1 MYIVC
6 IDNVVRESNK
16 RTVFSYINY
25 LIDNDMLGNHGEKGI
40 TANGCY
46 EDVLTIGKTYYC
58 TGKMMGDTLIGV
70 IDDKG
75 NQHYLPKDLFI
86 TVEENRDRKIKRY

>member
-1 MYIVC
+1 VKVIK
-6 IDNVVRESNK
+6 EL
-16 RTVFSYINY
+16 FSYINY

-70 IDDKG
+70 MIKEI
-75 NQHYLPKDLFI
+75 NIIFQKTYLSQ
-86 TVEENRDRKIKRY
+86 

>member
-40 TANGCY
+40 ANGCY
-46 EDVLTIGKTYYC
+46 EE
-58 TGKMMGDTLIGV
+58 
-70 IDDKG
+70 
-75 NQHYLPKDLFI
+75 YLP
-86 TVEENRDRKIKRY
+86 

>member
-25 LIDNDMLGNHGEKGI
+25 LIDNDMLEIMEKK
-40 TANGCY
+40 
-46 EDVLTIGKTYYC
+46 VLQPMVVM
-58 TGKMMGDTLIGV
+58 KM
-70 IDDKG
+70 
-75 NQHYLPKDLFI
+75 YLP
-86 TVEENRDRKIKRY
+86 

>member
-1 MYIVC
+1 VKVIK
-6 IDNVVRESNK
+6 EL
-16 RTVFSYINY
+16 FSYINY

-58 TGKMMGDTLIGV
+58 TGKMMETL
-70 IDDKG
+70 
-75 NQHYLPKDLFI
+75 
-86 TVEENRDRKIKRY
+86 

>member
-1 MYIVC
+1 
-6 IDNVVRESNK
+6 
-16 RTVFSYINY
+16 
-25 LIDNDMLGNHGEKGI
+25 MLGNHGEKGI

-75 NQHYLPKDLFI
+75 NKHYLPLIYK
-86 TVEENRDRKIKRY
+86 ENRDRNKKILK